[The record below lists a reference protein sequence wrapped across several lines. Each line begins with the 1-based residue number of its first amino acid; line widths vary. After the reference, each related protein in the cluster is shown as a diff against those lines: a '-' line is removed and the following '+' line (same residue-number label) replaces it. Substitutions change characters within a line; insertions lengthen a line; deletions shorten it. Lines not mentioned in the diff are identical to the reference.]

1 MKVNS
6 LFLNLTSENPARL
19 ITFYRD
25 VVGLEPDPSSGEFA
39 FHMGDGAT
47 LGIDGHSDTRG
58 QAKEPSRVLI
68 DLMVDDIVE
77 AENELKGRGVS
88 FFRSQGREFW
98 GGIISSFEDPDGNYV
113 QIIQYDPSAA
123 TVEPQAAS
131 VA

>member
-6 LFLNLTSENPARL
+6 FFLNLTSEDPARL
-19 ITFYRD
+19 MSFYRD
-25 VVGLEPDPSSGEFA
+25 VVALEPDLDSGEFA

-47 LGIDGHSDTRG
+47 LGIDGHSNTSGR
-58 QAKEPSRVLI
+58 AKEPSRVLI

-98 GGIISSFEDPDGNYV
+98 GGIISSFEDPDGNYI
-113 QIIQYDPSAA
+113 QIIQYDPAAA
-123 TVEPQAAS
+123 TAEPETAS
-131 VA
+131 IA